1 MGISVLEAAK
11 QRLHHLYDIHDT
23 VVVMFSGGKDS
34 QVLLHLAWEVAQ
46 SRGHKFI
53 NVVFRHDEFIL
64 SPTVDLV
71 RHYAAMPW
79 VRMHHICVPLTGSR
93 NVMTNAIEYVNWD
106 RKRENIRPIPD
117 YAIRPPDEMFEDRD
131 IWSMR
136 SEEYI
141 CQFFVGK
148 VCLLLGIRASES
160 RFRWRG
166 SVNKLIENYINAPHD
181 YKAATLC
188 KPLYDWEEK
197 DILKYLHS
205 NKLPLCRIYDWQM
218 FAKMDLR
225 TSGWLHPEKARHL
238 KKLRQ
243 IDPNFYEQLLK
254 IFPEQ
259 VVHERYS
266 EEMDKDK
273 IVAEYGKS
281 WETIKDFIEKNYK
294 DEMSK
299 NIALHRLYQIWKLS
313 QGERN
318 ARLNCYPLDYVLKY
332 FIRGEVRKLLLPYR
346 KNRKEWTNLL

>member
-64 SPTVDLV
+64 SPTVDLI
-71 RHYAAMPW
+71 RHYASFPW
-79 VRMHHICVPLTGSR
+79 VRMHHICVPSTGAR
-93 NVMTNAIEYVNWD
+93 NVMQSTKEFINWD
-106 RKRENIRPIPD
+106 RNRENIRPIPE
-117 YAIRPPDEMFEDRD
+117 YAIRPPDELFEKRD
-131 IWSMR
+131 IWNR
-136 SEEYI
+136 QSEEYI
-141 CQFFVGK
+141 CQFFRGK
-148 VCLLLGIRASES
+148 VCLLLGVRACES

-166 SVNKLIENYINAPHD
+166 AVNKLIENYINAPHD

-188 KPLYDWEEK
+188 KPCYDWEEK
-197 DILKYLHS
+197 DILKYLYE
-205 NKLPLCRIYDWQM
+205 NKIPYSRIYDWQM

-225 TSGWLHPEKARHL
+225 TSSWLHPEKARHL

-243 IDPNFYEQLLK
+243 IDPQFYDQLLK
-254 IFPEQ
+254 IFPDT
-259 VVHERYS
+259 VVHERY
-266 EEMDKDK
+266 EADMDRQK

-281 WETIKDFIEKNYK
+281 WETIKDYIEKNFK
-294 DEMSK
+294 DETTK

-313 QGERN
+313 KAERN

-346 KNRKEWTNLL
+346 KSRKEWKTLL

>member
-64 SPTVDLV
+64 SPTVDLI
-71 RHYAAMPW
+71 RHYASFPW
-79 VRMHHICVPLTGSR
+79 VRMHHICVPSTGAR
-93 NVMTNAIEYVNWD
+93 NVMQSTKEFINWD
-106 RKRENIRPIPD
+106 RNRENIRPIPE
-117 YAIRPPDEMFEDRD
+117 YAIRPPDELFEKRD
-131 IWSMR
+131 IWNR
-136 SEEYI
+136 QSEEYI
-141 CQFFVGK
+141 CQFFRGK
-148 VCLLLGIRASES
+148 VCLLLGVRACES

-166 SVNKLIENYINAPHD
+166 AVNKLIENYINAPHD

-197 DILKYLHS
+197 DILRYLYE
-205 NKLPLCRIYDWQM
+205 NKIPYCRVYDWQM

-225 TSGWLHPEKARHL
+225 TSAWLHPEKARHL
-238 KKLRQ
+238 PKLRQ
-243 IDPNFYEQLLK
+243 IDPQFYDQLLK
-254 IFPEQ
+254 IFPES
-259 VVHERYS
+259 VVHERYES
-266 EEMDKDK
+266 SMDREK

-281 WETIKDFIEKNYK
+281 WETIEDYIKKFFP
-294 DEMSK
+294 DETTR

-313 QGERN
+313 NSERN
-318 ARLNCYPLDYVLKY
+318 ARLNCYPLDYVIKY

-346 KNRKEWTNLL
+346 KSRKEWTKLL